1 MPSPFHRRTAVFLL
15 LLTAF
20 VPLSVPVFAQV
31 SPRPEAQ
38 DRAAAR
44 AALLSG
50 RIRAYIDSLHIAG
63 TEAIFTRGMGGNAP
77 QDAIE
82 KMNRVLD
89 GTFRNPEA
97 HRVSAAVQAWG
108 RQIRQEFSDLG
119 EPLITRIEVSKSAHT
134 ARLYHGDTILLETP
148 IAVGNPEIGKETP
161 DGSYHVL
168 YVDFKPISR
177 WRRGNVPYGHEYNP
191 YGSRQIPFYQDWT
204 MHGNNDPSALGKD
217 ISKGCV
223 RFHNSEILVIA
234 ELVRAV
240 QTRVEVHP

>member
-1 MPSPFHRRTAVFLL
+1 MEFTRSGIAAALFSIIIGTSAVF
-15 LLTAF
+15 AHI
-20 VPLSVPVFAQV
+20 
-31 SPRPEAQ
+31 SPPAGGQ
-38 DRAAAR
+38 DPDA
-44 AALLSG
+44 G
-50 RIRAYIDSLHIAG
+50 RYRRMFELRSCISAYIDSLHASDV
-63 TEAIFTRGMGGNAP
+63 EDIFTLGKGGNAP

-97 HRVSAAVQAWG
+97 QRVSDAVQSWG
-108 RQIRQEFSDLG
+108 RTLRWEFRDLG
-119 EPLITRIEVSKSAHT
+119 RPLVTRIVIEKSTHT
-134 ARLYHGDTILLETP
+134 ARCYNGDELLLSTR
-148 IAVGNPEIGKETP
+148 IATGNPEIGKDTP
-161 DGSYHVL
+161 EGTYNVL

-177 WRRGNVPYGHEYNP
+177 WKRGNVPYGHEYNP

-234 ELVRAV
+234 ELVEAAK
-240 QTRVEVHP
+240 TRIEVVP